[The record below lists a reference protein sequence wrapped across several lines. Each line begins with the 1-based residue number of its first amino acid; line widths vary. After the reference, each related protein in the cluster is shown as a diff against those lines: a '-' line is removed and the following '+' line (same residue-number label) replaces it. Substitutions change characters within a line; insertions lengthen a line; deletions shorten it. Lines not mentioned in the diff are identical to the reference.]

1 MTAIGCPTFVLGANS
16 AAVTLS
22 TGTAYANGA
31 YQMAVA
37 YLSALQAAI
46 TALTTDITIPVI
58 DEQQFSPDY
67 NQLLT
72 LKPAPPTGL
81 TPVTPDFPEDR
92 VSKAINPLP
101 PINMPPFTIGDLS
114 INIPSLPDPVFPV
127 FSGTAPALSDITVPS
142 VPTTVMPDD
151 PVQYLPTIPEF
162 TGVSFP
168 TFAATFTEEDFVEP
182 VILINEGDGNYST
195 QLLSLVQDKLE
206 HDVEFGGTGLDPLV
220 ENDIFN
226 RGYER
231 DLLAHNDSLDRIAAE
246 WSKRGFAL
254 PDGLLATMILTE
266 EINFTNK
273 RLDTGRE
280 ISIKQAELAQ
290 TNTHFAIEKS
300 ITLEGQLITWNNQVV
315 QRTFEASKVSSE
327 LGLELAKVNTQRYIA
342 KIEIYKARAAV
353 YETLIRAEI
362 GKLEAYKAQLEG
374 ARLTTEINRNNVEV
388 YKARLGALE
397 LLINIYRTEM
407 EASKV
412 QAEIDQLKMTAFKIQ
427 VEAYK
432 TEVDAKTAEYN
443 LKQIQLEGEKTRIQ
457 AYAAAVDA
465 YGKRVEATKTEAAMR
480 IDELRATV
488 EQNKNVIAEYMAR
501 IDGYKAKLSG
511 EVERIKILVQSYEGE
526 VKAYEADARAYGV
539 LADLDIKTFE
549 ARIQQAINEANI
561 LLKSA
566 EINMKN
572 YEEINRMRLS
582 GMESGSQ
589 VAAQLA
595 AAALNAHSS
604 SAHLSQSASL
614 TESKSQ
620 SCGETHYFDETTI

>member
-81 TPVTPDFPEDR
+81 TPVTPDFPDDP
-92 VSKAINPLP
+92 VFQAINPLP

-327 LGLELAKVNTQRYIA
+327 LGLELAKGNTQRYIA